1 MKRREL
7 VKAGSGAAVLK
18 LALAGGLLPG
28 QVLAQGAWNKEAFDA
43 HTLAECA
50 KALGGSMPTES
61 KDVVLQ
67 APEVAENGNE
77 VRMAL
82 SSTIPGVTQIALL
95 IEKNPNILAA
105 VFEVP
110 PGTDANFSTNVRM
123 LRSSK
128 VYALARVGDKYVYAV
143 KDVKVTLGGCG

>member
-7 VKAGSGAAVLK
+7 VTAGSGAAVLK
-18 LALAGGLLPG
+18 LALAGGLVPG
-28 QVLAQGAWNKEAFDA
+28 SAWAQGAWNKEAFDA

-50 KALGGSMPTES
+50 QALGDSLPTES

-67 APEVAENGNE
+67 APELAENGNE
-77 VRMAL
+77 VRMAI

-110 PGTDANFSTNVRM
+110 TGTDANFSTNVRM